1 VVCSVN
7 RPAILHDTVISI
19 VAQDHPISE
28 ILIVCPSKRHILQET
43 LETPKVRF
51 VLGPLGL
58 PAQRNAGLETI
69 DTDSDLV
76 AFFDDDIELCTSY
89 LKNIAALFAENPDI
103 RIASGKLLYDGGR
116 STVVTREQARML
128 CEEHERTE
136 TQPPAPVSYVPSNS
150 AYGCNMIVR
159 HAAINKLRFD
169 EGLPLY
175 AWLEDRDY
183 SHRITKNLHPPVECQ
198 DAVAVHLGARSGRIG
213 GVRMGFSEII
223 NPVYL
228 WTKNKTFSLPYI
240 VVQYWMRCLL
250 GNILGILTRDSD
262 YDRVGLLKGNLLGL
276 QHLLCGRCDPSYI
289 IKLKPNP
296 TSSDRQD
303 DERPSAATITSIAS

>member
-1 VVCSVN
+1 MKISVVVCSVN

-19 VAQDHPISE
+19 VAQDQPISE
-28 ILIVCPSKRHILQET
+28 VLIVCPSKKHILQAT
-43 LETPKVRF
+43 LETPGVRF

-69 DTDSDLV
+69 DSDCDLV

-103 RIASGKLLYDGGR
+103 RIASGKLLRDGGR
-116 STVVTREQARML
+116 CTVVTREQARAL
-128 CEEHERTE
+128 CWERE
-136 TQPPAPVSYVPSNS
+136 RNEILPAGPVRYVPSNS

-228 WTKNKTFSLPYI
+228 WVKNKTFSLPYI

-250 GNILGILTRDSD
+250 GNILGILTRDSE
-262 YDRVGLLKGNLLGL
+262 YDRIGLLKGNLLGL
-276 QHLLCGRCDPSYI
+276 EHLLCGRCDPAHVSS
-289 IKLKPNP
+289 LPPND
-296 TSSDRQD
+296 TRTM
-303 DERPSAATITSIAS
+303 RPA